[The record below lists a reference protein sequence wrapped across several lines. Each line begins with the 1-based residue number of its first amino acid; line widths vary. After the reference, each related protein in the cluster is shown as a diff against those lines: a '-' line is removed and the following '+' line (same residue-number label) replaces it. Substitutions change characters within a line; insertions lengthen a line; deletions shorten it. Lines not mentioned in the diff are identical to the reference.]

1 MDHLDK
7 CNQLEDPYPP
17 DSLVQEEPPLLTLED
32 IINQTNEIYGNILEE
47 LIAEGNT
54 RAIERMYT
62 LNEEIIAINQ
72 QVGVRT
78 INPLADPTIG
88 INPSVTNPNTT
99 TSQTYTSTG
108 TSTTTSQRY

>member
-1 MDHLDK
+1 
-7 CNQLEDPYPP
+7 
-17 DSLVQEEPPLLTLED
+17 
-32 IINQTNEIYGNILEE
+32 INQTNEIYGNILEE